1 MVLLCIPFSGDTGYG
16 QPNSSWEDGKQR
28 KYVGVGPTWTPT
40 MWIQP
45 WGMAHVLVLLWAS
58 EGCSACCAP
67 LGADLRCRSTASCC
81 VFPAAWE
88 DMGWLCLLNDAFN
101 SARQKTLTDRTG
113 VYYFDTYGERLGK
126 EEEDV
131 QLFRRGIFKED
142 AEGEAVGNWY
152 A

>member
-1 MVLLCIPFSGDTGYG
+1 MVLLCIPFSGDISCG
-16 QPNSSWEDGKQR
+16 QPNSSWEDGKQSR
-28 KYVGVGPTWTPT
+28 CVDVGLMGTLS

-58 EGCSACCAP
+58 EGFSACCAP

-81 VFPAAWE
+81 VFPAVWE
-88 DMGWLCLLNDAFN
+88 DMSWLCLPNDAFN
-101 SARQKTLTDRTG
+101 SARQKMLTDRTG

-142 AEGEAVGNWY
+142 AEEEAVGNWY